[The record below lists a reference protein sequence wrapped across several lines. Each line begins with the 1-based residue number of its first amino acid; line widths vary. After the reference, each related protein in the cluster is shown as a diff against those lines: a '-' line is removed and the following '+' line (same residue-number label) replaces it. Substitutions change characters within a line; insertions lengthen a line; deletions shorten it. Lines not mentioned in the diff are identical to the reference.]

1 MSPKTLPT
9 NCAGAAIYRCAS
21 FPLRFLILS
30 KGTRAEIGASC
41 PSGWSD
47 PDSHFFC
54 NCLFIPLA
62 KERAR
67 IPFSWIRPV
76 P

>member
-1 MSPKTLPT
+1 VSSPLIPPSAGRKMSPKTLPT

-41 PSGWSD
+41 PSGWS
-47 PDSHFFC
+47 
-54 NCLFIPLA
+54 
-62 KERAR
+62 
-67 IPFSWIRPV
+67 
-76 P
+76 